1 MKRLYLVVAS
11 LAVVLFGY
19 AATAASNYPTRPITI
34 VNPFGAGSASDTLDR
49 IIGDKLGP
57 LLGQPIVV
65 EDRPGADGALSA
77 QYVHHQAADGY
88 TLLMATNSP
97 LSADPFIH
105 TVDYDPIKDF
115 VPITRVGSFTLML
128 VINPKL
134 PVQSIKELVEYA
146 KANPGT
152 LSFASG
158 NTAGIV
164 GGYTLAKWAGINIVH
179 VPYKTTGPAL
189 EDIMAG
195 RVSMMFADFT
205 TAMPHVQ
212 SGALRPLA
220 ISRIK
225 RSKLY
230 PDLPTMDEA
239 GITGFNLDAWAGL
252 VAPAGTPPDVIAK
265 LNGALR
271 KVIDS
276 PEVQAKFKNVGFEGF
291 SSTPEELGDYIKAQ
305 LAAWKKMVDDAGIK
319 RD

>member
-212 SGALRPLA
+212 SGTLRPLA